1 MVHSEQGV
9 KATRQRVF
17 CGICFGLLL
26 FACVPGCKNG
36 ETASETDPPLDRTDA
51 PSSDAKLFDLGIGHP
66 DASSTDDAL
75 FDSVSDRCPQFVD
88 VAAEAGLDFVYET
101 GARGQSL
108 MVETMGGGCG
118 ALDFDCDGRADF
130 FLCQGGDPTA
140 DSQDQSQP
148 RDALFRNDP
157 SGRFVN
163 VSEKALPPGLFRYGQ
178 GVTVGDFNNDG
189 FDDIYITNVESNVLL
204 KNMGDGTFLDVTEE
218 AGVGDPRWSSSAAFA
233 DLTGDGNLDLF
244 VCNYVV
250 YDPKDPIEC
259 RNPEGEYRICH
270 PREMEPYPNECYINL
285 GDGRFRAEARERG
298 LMGEGSKS
306 LGVAIADFTDN
317 GFPDIYVANDT
328 TANFLF
334 VNRGQGFFDEQG
346 LLQACAMDRNGAYQ
360 ASMGLGIGDYDRDA
374 RLDIYV
380 THFYEESNTLYRNL
394 GPSGFQD
401 VTGFVGLHDPTML
414 RLGFGAVMQDFN
426 QNGWQELFITNGHIE
441 NYPGNTLH
449 RMRPQLFAF
458 QKKRFVECTEQAGE
472 FFQQRFVG
480 RGVAASDFD
489 NDGDVD
495 LVVVHQDAPA
505 AVLRNDSD
513 RGNWLKLLFRGRQS
527 NRRGIGCRV
536 TVTAGEQ
543 RWVQELYGGGSY
555 ASSHEP
561 ALIFGLGEEAG
572 PCRVEVR
579 WPNGNLQVLEEV
591 DVNQTL
597 EVDERKSS

>member
-1 MVHSEQGV
+1 MRRVVRGV
-9 KATRQRVF
+9 GF
-17 CGICFGLLL
+17 CCLLL
-26 FACVPGCKNG
+26 LTSVPACRER
-36 ETASETDPPLDRTDA
+36 ETPSEAEPSVDRADA
-51 PSSDAKLFDLGIGHP
+51 PSRDAKLFNLATPKADATSVDRNPP
-66 DASSTDDAL
+66 DSSTVGCAHL
-75 FDSVSDRCPQFVD
+75 VD
-88 VAAEAGLDFVYET
+88 VAAEVGLDFVYET

-118 ALDFDCDGRADF
+118 SLDFDCDGRQDF

-140 DSQDQSQP
+140 DSHDQSQP

-157 SGRFVN
+157 SGHFLN
-163 VSEKALPPGLFRYGQ
+163 VSENALPSGLFRYGQ

-259 RNPEGEYRICH
+259 RNADGEYRICH
-270 PREMEPYPNECYINL
+270 PREMESYPNECYINL

-317 GFPDIYVANDT
+317 GLPDIYVANDT

-334 VNRGQGFFDEQG
+334 VNRGQGLFDEQG
-346 LLQACAMDRNGAYQ
+346 LLRACAMDRNGAYQ
-360 ASMGLGIGDYDRDA
+360 ASMGLGIGDYDRDGM
-374 RLDIYV
+374 LDIYV

-394 GPSGFQD
+394 GPSGFRD

-414 RLGFGAVMQDFN
+414 RLGFGTVMRDFN
-426 QNGWQELFITNGHIE
+426 QDGWQELFITNGHIE

-449 RMRPQLFAF
+449 RMRPQLFSSG
-458 QKKRFVECTEQAGE
+458 KKRFVECTEQAGE
-472 FFQQRFVG
+472 FFQQRVVG

-489 NDGDVD
+489 DDGDVD

-505 AVLRNDSD
+505 ALLQNDSD
-513 RGNWLKLLFRGRQS
+513 RGNWLKLFFRGRQS

-561 ALIFGLGEEAG
+561 ALIFGLGDEAG
-572 PCRVEVR
+572 PCRVKVR
-579 WPNGNLQVLEEV
+579 WPNGNVQILEQVGI
-591 DVNQTL
+591 NQS
-597 EVDERKSS
+597 VGIDERNASETEQP